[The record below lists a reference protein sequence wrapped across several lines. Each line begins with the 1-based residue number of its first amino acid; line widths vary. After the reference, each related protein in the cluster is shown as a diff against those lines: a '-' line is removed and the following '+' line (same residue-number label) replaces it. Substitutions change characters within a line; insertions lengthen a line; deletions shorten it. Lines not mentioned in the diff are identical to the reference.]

1 MIDTS
6 LLAGPAPVA
15 GFDWPFFWHYLLS
28 PSGIFLEG
36 LWRTVYISV
45 VAQTL
50 GVLFGLVIALAQ
62 RSRFAGLRWC
72 GRTYVWLIR
81 GTPLLVQ
88 LVLVY
93 NGLAAA
99 GVYRFTDVQ
108 VGGLVLLGVVQAAVL
123 TLAVNEAAYMAEII
137 RAALDAIDRG
147 QTEAAQALGM
157 TPSLTMRVVLLP
169 QALRIVVPP
178 LGNEFNLM
186 MKSTSLLSV
195 IGLQEMFLTAQS
207 INSATFKTFEI
218 FLVAACYY
226 LALTTVWS
234 FVQRF
239 IERRLADPGTVP
251 PPGPSLRERFV
262 GGGRGGGSGPV
273 HRQDEAA
280 GKEAT
285 LTGKEAY

>member
-6 LLAGPAPVA
+6 LLADPAPVA

-45 VAQTL
+45 VAQSL
-50 GVLFGLVIALAQ
+50 GVLLGLVIALAQ
-62 RSRFAGLRWC
+62 RSRFAALRWC

-262 GGGRGGGSGPV
+262 GGGRGGGPAPRGTV
-273 HRQDEAA
+273 AA

>member
-1 MIDTS
+1 MTHATV
-6 LLAGPAPVA
+6 LADAGQPA
-15 GFDWPFFWHYLLS
+15 GFDWPFFWHYLFS
-28 PSGIFLEG
+28 PSGVFLDG

-45 VAQTL
+45 IAQLL
-50 GVLFGLVIALAQ
+50 GVLLGFAVALAQ
-62 RSRFAGLRWC
+62 RSRFSPLRWG

-99 GVYRFTDVQ
+99 GIYRFGDVQ
-108 VGGLVLLGVVQAAVL
+108 VGGLVFLGVVQAAIL
-123 TLAVNEAAYMAEII
+123 TLAVNEAAYMAEIF
-137 RAALDAIDRG
+137 RAALDAIDPG
-147 QTEAAQALGM
+147 QAEAAQALGM
-157 TPSLTMRVVLLP
+157 TPAMTMRVVLLP
-169 QALRIVVPP
+169 QAIRIIVPP

-239 IERRLADPGTVP
+239 IERRLADPGQVIATS
-251 PPGPSLRERFV
+251 SLRERLT
-262 GGGRGGGSGPV
+262 GGGLGHAPGRE
-273 HRQDEAA
+273 DAA
-280 GKEAT
+280 LVGKEAH
-285 LTGKEAY
+285 

>member
-1 MIDTS
+1 MTHATV
-6 LLAGPAPVA
+6 LADAGQPA
-15 GFDWPFFWHYLLS
+15 GFDWPFFWHYLFS
-28 PSGIFLEG
+28 PSGVFLDG

-45 VAQTL
+45 IAQLL
-50 GVLFGLVIALAQ
+50 GVLLGFAVALAQ
-62 RSRFAGLRWC
+62 RSRLAPLRWG

-99 GVYRFTDVQ
+99 GIYRFGDVQ
-108 VGGLVLLGVVQAAVL
+108 FSGLVLLGVVQAAIL
-123 TLAVNEAAYMAEII
+123 TLAVNEAAYMAEIF
-137 RAALDAIDRG
+137 RAALDAIDPG
-147 QTEAAQALGM
+147 QAEAAQALGM
-157 TPSLTMRVVLLP
+157 TPAMTMRVVLLP
-169 QALRIVVPP
+169 QAIRIIVPP

-239 IERRLADPGTVP
+239 IERRLADPGQVIAA
-251 PPGPSLRERFV
+251 PSLRERLT
-262 GGGRGGGSGPV
+262 GGGPGRTPG
-273 HRQDEAA
+273 REDAA
-280 GKEAT
+280 LVGKEAH
-285 LTGKEAY
+285 

>member
-1 MIDTS
+1 MTHAAVLADT
-6 LLAGPAPVA
+6 GPQT
-15 GFDWPFFWHYLLS
+15 GFDWSFFWHYLSS
-28 PSGIFLEG
+28 PSGLFLDG

-45 VAQTL
+45 VAQLL
-50 GVLFGLVIALAQ
+50 GVLLGFAIALAQ
-62 RSRFAGLRWC
+62 RSRFAPLRWG

-99 GVYRFTDVQ
+99 NIYRFGDLQ
-108 VGGLVLLGVVQAAVL
+108 VGGLVMLGVVQAAIL
-123 TLAVNEAAYMAEII
+123 TLAVNEAAYMAEIF
-137 RAALDAIDRG
+137 RAALDAIDPG
-147 QTEAAQALGM
+147 QAEAAQALGM
-157 TPSLTMRVVLLP
+157 TPGMTMRTVLLP
-169 QALRIVVPP
+169 QAIRIIVPP

-195 IGLQEMFLTAQS
+195 IGLQEMFLTVQS

-239 IERRLADPGTVP
+239 IERKLADPGQVIAT
-251 PPGPSLRERFV
+251 PSLRDRFT
-262 GGGRGGGSGPV
+262 GGGLGRAGRTAAPEDAV
-273 HRQDEAA
+273 PA
-280 GKEAT
+280 GKEAH
-285 LTGKEAY
+285 

>member
-1 MIDTS
+1 VTHATV
-6 LLAGPAPVA
+6 LAEAGQPA
-15 GFDWPFFWHYLLS
+15 GFDWPFFWHYLFS
-28 PSGIFLEG
+28 PSGVFLDG

-45 VAQTL
+45 IAQLL
-50 GVLFGLVIALAQ
+50 GVLLGFAVALAQ
-62 RSRFAGLRWC
+62 RSRFAPLRWG

-99 GVYRFTDVQ
+99 GVYRFADLQ
-108 VGGLVLLGVVQAAVL
+108 VGGLVFLGVVQAAIL
-123 TLAVNEAAYMAEII
+123 TLAVNEAAYMAEIF
-137 RAALDAIDRG
+137 RAALDAIDPG
-147 QTEAAQALGM
+147 QAEAAQALGM
-157 TPSLTMRVVLLP
+157 TPAMTMRVVLLP
-169 QALRIVVPP
+169 QAIRIIVPP

-218 FLVAACYY
+218 FLVVACYY

-239 IERRLADPGTVP
+239 IERRLADPGQVIAA
-251 PPGPSLRERFV
+251 PSLRERFA
-262 GGGRGGGSGPV
+262 GGGLGRSTTGREDSPLV
-273 HRQDEAA
+273 
-280 GKEAT
+280 GKEAH
-285 LTGKEAY
+285 

>member
-1 MIDTS
+1 MVADAFTV
-6 LLAGPAPVA
+6 ADPGQAA
-15 GFDWPFFWHYLLS
+15 GFDWSFYWHYLIS
-28 PSGIFLEG
+28 PSGTFLDG

-45 VAQTL
+45 VAQSL
-50 GVLFGLVIALAQ
+50 GVLLGLGVALAQ
-62 RSRFAGLRWC
+62 RSRFAPLRWL
-72 GRTYVWLIR
+72 GSTYVWLIR

-99 GVYRFTDVQ
+99 DVYRFTDLH
-108 VGGLVLLGVVQAAVL
+108 VGGFVLLGVVQAAIL
-123 TLAVNEAAYMAEII
+123 TLAANEAAYMAEIF
-137 RAALDAIDRG
+137 RAALDAIDPG
-147 QTEAAQALGM
+147 QAEAAQALGM
-157 TPSLTMRVVLLP
+157 TPSMAMRVVLLP
-169 QALRIVVPP
+169 QAVRIIVPP

-239 IERRLADPGTVP
+239 IERRLADPGRTVTA
-251 PPGPSLRERFV
+251 PSLRDRLT
-262 GGGRGGGSGPV
+262 GGGLVRNGK
-273 HRQDEAA
+273 ALI
-280 GKEAT
+280 GKEAH
-285 LTGKEAY
+285 

>member
-1 MIDTS
+1 MADTS
-6 LLAGPAPVA
+6 LLADSAQVA
-15 GFDWPFFWHYLLS
+15 GFDWSFFWHYLIS
-28 PSGIFLEG
+28 PSGTFLEG

-45 VAQTL
+45 LAQSL
-50 GVLFGLVIALAQ
+50 GVVLGLVIALAQ
-62 RSRFAGLRWC
+62 RSRFAALRWC

-99 GVYRFTDVQ
+99 GVYRFTDVS

-157 TPSLTMRVVLLP
+157 TPSLTMRVILLP
-169 QALRIVVPP
+169 QALRIIVPP

-218 FLVAACYY
+218 FLVVACYY
-226 LALTTVWS
+226 LGLTTIWS

-239 IERRLADPGTVP
+239 IERKLADPGTAP

-262 GGGRGGGSGPV
+262 GGGGRGGDSARPEKGL
-273 HRQDEAA
+273 AA
-280 GKEAT
+280 KEQT
-285 LTGKEAY
+285 LTGRKAY